1 MSLLT
6 LCPEATRLRR
16 IAKACSA
23 GELSRTEYREARR
36 RVIDKISNAPDI
48 DIDSDDTVPRF
59 DVDVTQERS
68 AAMPDAVAVASQQNR
83 LLWIVFGA
91 LLLAGLT
98 LPLWTS
104 AAPVLPVDEQIF
116 TEIYPILDS
125 LNCIKLAEDQLLS
138 D

>member
-68 AAMPDAVAVASQQNR
+68 AAMPDAVAVASQQNS

-104 AAPVLPVDEQIF
+104 AAPVVA
-116 TEIYPILDS
+116 S
-125 LNCIKLAEDQLLS
+125 
-138 D
+138 

>member
-48 DIDSDDTVPRF
+48 DIDDTVPRF

-83 LLWIVFGA
+83 LAWIVFGA